1 MATLH
6 NHTVGNAMNQFTEQE
21 SEIEAEDEASEPV
34 APNPWT
40 MRILAIVLI
49 VVFLFPLLFTAF
61 QTIVKLLQPQI
72 IPTPFGLDNLL
83 HG

>member
-1 MATLH
+1 LH
-6 NHTVGNAMNQFTEQE
+6 NHTAGNAMNQFTEQE
-21 SEIEAEDEASEPV
+21 SEFEIEDETIEPV

-61 QTIVKLLQPQI
+61 QTVMKLLQPQI
-72 IPTPFGLDNLL
+72 LPTPFRLENLL
-83 HG
+83 YG